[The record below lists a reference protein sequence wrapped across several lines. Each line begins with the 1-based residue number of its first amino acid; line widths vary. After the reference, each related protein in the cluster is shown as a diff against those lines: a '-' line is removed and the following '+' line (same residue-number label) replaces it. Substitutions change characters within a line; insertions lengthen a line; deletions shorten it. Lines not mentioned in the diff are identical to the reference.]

1 MPQYLIPL
9 LAMAEEKAEG
19 GGHGAGFQLIDVQ
32 WESVIWLW
40 FIFLLLVAV
49 LRKLAWPMIT
59 EAVER
64 REVVALTMEAASKV
78 LGRTMTADD
87 DRRLAEQLVGEV
99 RARRMGASQN

>member
-64 REVVALTMEAASKV
+64 REDHIAESLRKAEEVQRAASEIAA
-78 LGRTMTADD
+78 RQEAM
-87 DRRLAEQLVGEV
+87 LAEAHV
-99 RARRMGASQN
+99 RAKS